1 MPVYMSVKYNAKYR
15 DLYCDGNHKAAVR
28 NFINKHT
35 EKVIQDLPC
44 IQRQI
49 CSHEGVE
56 IHNCD
61 ELKRRK
67 RATTTVNFQLDI
79 STTPNIG
86 KCKVKTKNPSFSGNR
101 DVAVSQGC

>member
-1 MPVYMSVKYNAKYR
+1 MPAYVSVKYIAKYR
-15 DLYCDGNHKAAVR
+15 DLYCDGNRKAAVR

-49 CSHEGVE
+49 CSLEGVE
-56 IHNCD
+56 IRNCD
-61 ELKRRK
+61 EIKRRK
-67 RATTTVNFQLDI
+67 RATTTVGFQLDI

-86 KCKVKTKNPSFSGNR
+86 KCKVQNQKALIFR
-101 DVAVSQGC
+101 